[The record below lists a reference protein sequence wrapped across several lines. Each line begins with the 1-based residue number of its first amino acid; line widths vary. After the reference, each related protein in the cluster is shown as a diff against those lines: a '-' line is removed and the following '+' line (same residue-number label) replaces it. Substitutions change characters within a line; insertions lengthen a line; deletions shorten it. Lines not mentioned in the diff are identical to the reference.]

1 MTFSTL
7 ARRALFYY
15 RQTNAAVVLGMACA
29 VAVLSGALLV
39 GASVRESLRE
49 LSVGRLGQTDLLVTS
64 DRFFREQLATDVDPQ
79 STVAAPIVV
88 VDGLVSD
95 ERSEQRAS
103 RVQIFGVDER
113 FWRFHGAE
121 APALDGS
128 DAWVSPGLARELAM
142 ARDDP
147 LLIRTRKPSA
157 IPGEFLH
164 GRRDEVGR
172 TMRMRAAG
180 VLERARLGEFSLKP
194 RQDDVRAVFLPLER
208 LQRDLEQ
215 PGRVNAILINCPEQS
230 ESTAGCA
237 RPVRQTARLEDLGL
251 IVRPVA
257 DGAALSLESTSGLLS
272 ETVTRAATE
281 TASASGYHA
290 QPLLTY
296 VANAMRHGD
305 REVPYSLVT
314 ALDLRGI
321 RRMAKDGPESRPQRL
336 PLLSSD
342 LAAGTVP
349 DIVVNNWVA
358 RALGVSG
365 GERVTLEYYVW
376 EGSGRLETRA
386 ADFHVAGVVPIAA
399 ADRDFAPNYEGISD
413 AGSLADWEPPF
424 PVDLGKI
431 QPADEEYWERYRTTP
446 KAFVPLEAGQR
457 LWGSRYGQLTAVRV
471 RLPAG
476 VNVPA
481 ARERFERALRAKL
494 DPLTSGLVVLP
505 VREQALRASVGATDF
520 GEYFTYFSFFLVVA
534 ALLLAALF
542 FRLGIEQRIQQVGL
556 LRAVGYST
564 AAVRRLFLLESIG
577 LALVGGV
584 IGIFGALAYAWLIML
599 GLRTWWVG
607 AVGTTLLELHPSLLT
622 LGAGAIGG
630 LLIGVV
636 VIWWTLRSL
645 RRTAPRA
652 LLAGDVAS
660 AFRGRSPRSPA
671 RLRRAAGGLGIVA
684 LALAVASAAGLIG
697 ETAGFFGAGTL
708 LLVAA
713 LAAFSDY
720 LARGRG
726 AENGARE
733 NGDSPRFRHTGL
745 ATRRG
750 SRSKTGAVPVFPVF
764 GPFSVP
770 RLGIAYAGW
779 RRGRSVLSAA
789 LIASAVFLI
798 VSVEAF
804 RRGGAPDAADRHS
817 GTGGYALIAESL
829 LPLFHDPATPEG
841 RDALNLMSD
850 SSSEPDASISLTR
863 FRLRSGDDASCVNLY
878 RPQRPR
884 VVGAPAAFI
893 DSGRFAFGATMAT
906 TDEERRNPWVLL
918 RRRETGGAVPA
929 IADATSLQY
938 VLHASVGDEL
948 VIDEGTRPVRL
959 LIVAALADSALQGEL
974 IIDEQRFLELFPDEE
989 GYRFFLI
996 DVGPTSAG
1004 SSADEAAATSFLE
1017 GRLDDFGFDAS
1028 STEDRLAAFH
1038 RVENTYLST
1047 FQALGALGLL
1057 LGTIGLAAVAV
1068 RNVLERR
1075 RELALLRAIGYRG
1088 RDLVTMIVAEQAML
1102 LSVGLGAGIIA
1113 ALVAVAPVALDR
1125 GGRLPL
1131 LSLAALV
1138 LAVIAAGLLSSIAA
1152 ARASARAPLLAALRS
1167 E

>member
-1 MTFSTL
+1 MGEAMTFSTL
-7 ARRALFYY
+7 ARRAFVYY

-39 GASVRESLRE
+39 GESVRESLRE

-64 DRFFREQLATDVDPQ
+64 ERFFREQLATDVDPQ
-79 STVAAPIVV
+79 GAVAVPVVV

-95 ERSEQRAS
+95 ERSEQRSS
-103 RVQIFGVDER
+103 RVEVFGVDRR
-113 FWRFHGAE
+113 FWRFHGVE
-121 APALDGS
+121 APALDAS
-128 DAWVSPGLARELAM
+128 DAWVSPGLARELALVQ
-142 ARDDP
+142 DDP

-180 VLERARLGEFSLKP
+180 ILERAQLGEFSLKP
-194 RQDDVRAVFLPLER
+194 QQDDVRAVFLPLER

-215 PGRVNAILINCPEQS
+215 QGRVNAILINCPEPS
-230 ESTAGCA
+230 ESSADCA
-237 RPVRQTARLEDLGL
+237 RPVRQHATLEDLGL
-251 IVRPVA
+251 VVRPVA
-257 DGAALSLESTSGLLS
+257 SGTALSLESRSGLLA
-272 ETVTRAATE
+272 ERVARAATE
-281 TASASGYHA
+281 SASASGHHA
-290 QPLLTY
+290 SPLLTY
-296 VANAMRHGD
+296 VANAIRYGD

-314 ALDLRGI
+314 ALDERDI
-321 RRMAKDGPESRPQRL
+321 FRAAEASESRLRRP

-342 LAAGTVP
+342 VATGAVP
-349 DIVVNNWVA
+349 DIVVNTWAA

-365 GERVTLEYYVW
+365 GERVALEYYVW
-376 EGSGRLETRA
+376 EGSGRLDTRA
-386 ADFHVAGVVPIAA
+386 ADFRVAAVVPITA

-413 AGSLADWEPPF
+413 ATSVAEWEPPF

-431 QPADEEYWERYRTTP
+431 RPADEEYWERYRTTP
-446 KAFVPLEAGQR
+446 KAFVPLEAGQQ

-471 RLPAG
+471 QLAAG
-476 VNVPA
+476 ANVQA
-481 ARERFERALRAKL
+481 AREQFQRALRAKL
-494 DPLTSGLVVLP
+494 DPLASGLVVLP

-542 FRLGIEQRIQQVGL
+542 FRLGIEQRIQQVGV
-556 LRAVGYST
+556 LRAVGYSS
-564 AAVRRLFLLESIG
+564 AAVRRLFLLESVG
-577 LALVGGV
+577 LALAGGV
-584 IGIFGALAYAWLIML
+584 LGMFGALAYAWLIMF

-622 LGAGAIGG
+622 LGAGALGG
-630 LLIGVV
+630 LLIGVA

-652 LLAGDVAS
+652 LLTGDVAS
-660 AFRGRSPRSPA
+660 AFGGRSPRSSG
-671 RLRRAAGGLGIVA
+671 RLRLAAGALGVGAVA
-684 LALAVASAAGLIG
+684 LAAASAAGLIG

-708 LLVAA
+708 LLAAA
-713 LAAFSDY
+713 LSAFSAY
-720 LARGRG
+720 LARGK
-726 AENGARE
+726 
-733 NGDSPRFRHTGL
+733 
-745 ATRRG
+745 G
-750 SRSKTGAVPVFPVF
+750 SETAWAVDERIGPKTGTVPVFAPY
-764 GPFSVP
+764 SVP
-770 RLGIAYAGW
+770 RLGIGYAGW

-804 RRGGAPDAADRHS
+804 RREGTADAADKRS

-829 LPLFHDPATPEG
+829 LPLFHDPEAPEG
-841 RDALNLMSD
+841 RDALNLIPD
-850 SSSEPDASISLTR
+850 SSSDPHASFSLTR
-863 FRLRSGDDASCVNLY
+863 LRLRSGDDASCVNLY

-893 DSGRFAFGATMAT
+893 DSGRFAFGATTAS

-918 RRRETGGAVPA
+918 RRRDAGGAVPA

-948 VIDEGTRPVRL
+948 VIDEGTNPIRL
-959 LIVAALADSALQGEL
+959 RIVAALADSALQGEL
-974 IIDEQRFLELFPDEE
+974 IIDERRFLELFPDEE

-996 DVGPTSAG
+996 DVESTPAG
-1004 SSADEAAATSFLE
+1004 SSAGAAAVTSFLE
-1017 GRLDDFGFDAS
+1017 GRLDDFGFDVS
-1028 STEDRLAAFH
+1028 STTERLAAFH

-1075 RELALLRAIGYRG
+1075 RELALLRAIGYRR
-1088 RDLVTMIVAEQAML
+1088 RDLTTMIVAENAML
-1102 LSVGLGAGIIA
+1102 LGVGLGAGVAA
-1113 ALVAVAPVALDR
+1113 ALVAVAPVALER

-1131 LSLAALV
+1131 LSLTALV
-1138 LAVIAAGLLSSIAA
+1138 LAVIAAGLLSSVAA
-1152 ARASARAPLLAALRS
+1152 ARVSARAPLLAALRS